1 MVMGNLF
8 NENIIPPPG
17 IQRDKTPY
25 SSPFCI
31 DGEWNRFYEG
41 VPMSMLGYKSLDL
54 GNNVIVRSM
63 FNLPVS
69 AGNKIYTGRY
79 NSIHCLEID
88 TYGQVVGVDT
98 DVSPSGMATNN
109 ETLWSFSSF
118 TNTVT
123 QGTFVEGETYV
134 VALQTK
140 SAFNVQND
148 DLGNLFAGN
157 VATNEPLQPV
167 PRTPDGTMSDVV
179 ATGGVV
185 SVAPILIVYGRGGSI
200 QWCYPGQINNWT
212 AAETIGATPVFNTQ
226 NIADTKIIKA
236 FPTPGASD
244 PTVLF
249 WSLDQVV
256 RATWVQSEETPAGRW
271 IAQVIQ
277 PHSSLMSSN
286 AVVPYNQ
293 EFYWVGTS
301 QFYRYN
307 GVVQPLPNNMNSQY
321 FFDYIHKNAR
331 GKVWGVANPRFQ
343 EIWFFFPKKENR
355 TDADDQDAEVNHAII
370 YNVELNTFYD
380 TPVTRSAGIE
390 PSSFEYPVWAESQLT
405 PIPTPVGIDYGYPLW
420 QQEIG
425 EDRILTVGDT
435 VYTAPIKKSVTFPII
450 TAFETNP
457 ENNRSIRAN
466 RLELDLVQ
474 QGPMDVEVLGR
485 RWARSE
491 PISKGP
497 YTFTSD
503 TTYVD
508 DIYSQGRL
516 INFKFTSNTPGGFY
530 QFGKLTMDYKLGSVV
545 P

>member
-1 MVMGNLF
+1 MSSF
-8 NENIIPPPG
+8 NEIIIPPPG
-17 IQRDKTPY
+17 IQKDKTAY
-25 SSPFCI
+25 SSPFCT
-31 DGEWNRFYEG
+31 DGVWNRFYEG
-41 VPMSMLGYKSLDL
+41 VAMSMLGYKSIDL

-69 AGNKIYTGRY
+69 SGNKVYTGRY
-79 NSIHCLEID
+79 NSVECLDINTD
-88 TYGQVVGVDT
+88 GVV
-98 DVSPSGMATNN
+98 VSKQDITP
-109 ETLWSFSSF
+109 SSF
-118 TNTVT
+118 TPVPNISWSFTSFSNTVAS
-123 QGTFVEGETYV
+123 GEFEEGETYL
-134 VALQTK
+134 VALDTK

-148 DLGNLFAGN
+148 DLGILYASNPETGS
-157 VATNEPLQPV
+157 PLIPIRRS
-167 PRTPDGTMSDVV
+167 PLPDALPVV

-185 SVAPILIVYGRGGSI
+185 SVAPIMLVYGRGGSI
-200 QWCYPGQINNWT
+200 QWCFPGQINNWT
-212 AAETIGATPVFNTQ
+212 SGQTEFTQYNTAT
-226 NIADTKIIKA
+226 IADTKIIKA

-256 RATWVQSEETPAGRW
+256 RATWIRDDPETAGSW
-271 IAQVIQ
+271 IPQVIQ

-307 GVVQPLPNNMNSQY
+307 GVVQPLPNNMNSQF

-331 GKVWGVANPRFQ
+331 GKVWGIANPRFQ
-343 EIWFFFPKKENR
+343 EIWFFFPKKTNR
-355 TDADDQDAEVNHAII
+355 NDADDADAECNHAII

-380 TPVTRSAGIE
+380 TPVTRSSGIE
-390 PSSFEYPVWAESQLT
+390 PSSFEYPIWAESDLT
-405 PIPTPVGIDYGYPLW
+405 PIPTLAGLDYGYPLW
-420 QQEIG
+420 QHEYG
-425 EDRILTVGDT
+425 EDRILDVNGTS
-435 VYTAPIKKSVTFPII
+435 YTSPIEKSVTFPIM
-450 TAFETNP
+450 TAFETAP
-457 ENNRSIRAN
+457 DNNRFLKPQ

-474 QGPMDVEVLGR
+474 QGDMTVEIACR
-485 RWARSE
+485 KWARGQ
-491 PISKGP
+491 PIVRGP

-503 TTYVD
+503 TEYVD